1 MSSHPDLA
9 VQVRE
14 WAQRFSR
21 AAAARDAEQLA
32 ELFTDPSY
40 WRDLV
45 ALTWAPHTFSGR
57 TQVVAA
63 LAVAPLTDTMR
74 LELDR
79 RTPVRQVARA
89 GVECIEAVFKLRTA
103 VGTGHAVARLVP
115 DDDRLTA
122 WTLGTV
128 LENLTGHEERVG
140 PHRPNGAE
148 WSRSFS
154 GPNWRDQRRARLDD
168 TSANPTVLVVG
179 GGQAGLSAAARLQ
192 TYGIDALVIDAH
204 PAIGDNWRGRYHS
217 LTLHNETWVNHLPY
231 LPFPDNWPTYIP
243 KDKLADWLAAYVE
256 AMELRVWTDSE
267 LVSAECDDDSAS
279 WTATVRS
286 SDTERTLR
294 PRHIVMATG
303 TSGPEYIPDIP
314 GLSSFSGDSVHSG
327 RFADAA
333 KYAGRPAV
341 VIGTGTS
348 GHDVA
353 QELHAAG
360 ARITMVQRGRTLVSN
375 VGPDYA
381 GKIYSLYGEGIPTD
395 TCDLITAATPYP
407 VMRRAQRLVTRDVAA
422 REKPLHDALEAV
434 GFRTTLG
441 EDDTGWQIL
450 YQSRGGGYYLN
461 VGCSELIASGEIALA
476 QWEDVER
483 VTEHGLQL
491 RDGSAIDTDLIVMAT
506 GYDGQ
511 DALLRRLFG
520 DEVAER
526 VGPVWGFSEEGELR
540 NLWSPTGQLGLWFI
554 AGSLAQCR
562 IFSRTLALQ
571 IQARELGLV
580 PPDYRLPRSG
590 GEVRETDLT
599 DPAPSESSVRRA
611 MQQHVAP
618 R

>member
-1 MSSHPDLA
+1 MTALQSTLIDQA
-9 VQVRE
+9 RE
-14 WAQRFSR
+14 WADSFSR
-21 AAAARDAEQLA
+21 AISSGDEAQLS
-32 ELFTDPSY
+32 ELFADPAY
-40 WRDLV
+40 WRDVV

-57 TQVVAA
+57 DQVVDGLRA
-63 LAVAPLTDTMR
+63 APLADTLR
-74 LELDR
+74 LELDEA
-79 RTPVRQVARA
+79 TPVRQVVRA
-89 GVECIEAVFKLRTA
+89 GVECVEAVFTMCTA
-103 VGTGHAVARLVP
+103 VGTGRAVARLIA
-115 DDDRLTA
+115 DGDRLRA

-140 PHRPNGAE
+140 PHRPSGAE

-154 GPNWRDQRRARLDD
+154 GPNWRDQRRALLADD
-168 TSANPTVLVVG
+168 AAEPTVLVVG
-179 GGQAGLSAAARLQ
+179 GGQAGLSAAARLR
-192 TYGIDALVIDAH
+192 TFGIDALIIDTHA
-204 PAIGDNWRGRYHS
+204 AIGDNWRTRYHS

-256 AMELRVWTDSE
+256 AMELRVWTDTA
-267 LVSAECDDDSAS
+267 LISAEYDDASSS
-279 WTATVRS
+279 WTATVRKGGS
-286 SDTERTLR
+286 GRTLR

-314 GLSSFSGDSVHSG
+314 GLASFAGETVHSG
-327 RFADAA
+327 RFTDAEQ
-333 KYAGRPAV
+333 YAGRPAV

-360 ARITMVQRGRTLVSN
+360 AHVTMVQRGRTLVSN

-381 GKIYSLYGEGIPTD
+381 GKIYSLYGEGLPTE

-407 VMRRAQRLVTRDVAA
+407 VMRRAQRLVTREVAT
-422 REKPLHDALEAV
+422 RERPLHDALEAA

-461 VGCSELIASGEIALA
+461 VGCSELIAAGEITIAE
-476 QWEDVER
+476 WEDVER
-483 VTEHGLQL
+483 VTERGLQL
-491 RDGSAIDTDLIVMAT
+491 GDGSAIDADLIVMAT
-506 GYDGQ
+506 GYLGQ
-511 DALLRRLFG
+511 DVLLRRLFG
-520 DEVAER
+520 DEVASR

-540 NLWSPTGQLGLWFI
+540 NLWSPTGQPGLWFI

-580 PPDYRLPRSG
+580 PPEYAGPRPG
-590 GEVRETDLT
+590 GQVRAEDL
-599 DPAPSESSVRRA
+599 
-611 MQQHVAP
+611 
-618 R
+618 